1 MLNHLHVRDFA
12 IVDRIDIDFDAGM
25 TVLTGETGAGKSILV
40 DALGLVLGDRGG
52 AQLVR
57 SGARRA
63 EFSAAFDASGLPE
76 VQCWLQDQ
84 TLDQDGDCLLRRVI
98 NADGRSRAY
107 INGTAVPVQQLK
119 LLGDLLVDI
128 HGQHFHQSLVR
139 RNTQRDLVDFFGG
152 LIDTRDRTTG
162 LYQDWQALVE
172 RRNQLLAADADRA
185 SRLDFIEFQIAELE
199 SLGLGPREFEALS
212 TEREKLRHSGR
223 IAAALTRAG
232 LALTEDDSANVT
244 GLLADASRAVEG
256 ILDIDSALVEAHEL
270 LRHAEIQVSE
280 AVDMLN
286 RYAGTIDMDPARRE
300 WVEDRL
306 DAITGIARKHRVPP
320 NTLTERLAELKTER
334 GQLRDAEALRTEV
347 EQDAAAAEAKFRKLA
362 MSLSRQRRK
371 AAEKFSAAVTETMAG
386 LGMPGGVFEA
396 AVRRLPDD
404 EVRSWGIDA
413 IEFLISANPGQDTMP
428 LARVASGGEL
438 SRMSLAIQVIASNG
452 SRIPTMVFDEVDS
465 GVGGR
470 VAEMV
475 GRRLRE
481 LGARRQVLCV
491 THLPQVAS
499 LAAQHLRVSK
509 VTDGSST
516 RTIIRALNH
525 EERIQELAR
534 MLGGVDIT
542 QKTLE
547 HAAEMLEGAGQ
558 RRSAAG

>member
-76 VQCWLQDQ
+76 VQRWLQDQ

-256 ILDIDSALVEAHEL
+256 ILDIDSALVDAHEL

-334 GQLRDAEALRTEV
+334 GQLSNAEALRTEV

-516 RTIIRALNH
+516 RTIVRALNH